1 MNGVGPQLSR
11 RQMLGTMAA
20 GTVVAGVGG
29 TFAATGP
36 GAAGA
41 DPAGGYLVG
50 AGRADMTGAVA
61 GQGMMGYSQPS
72 QVAEGLHMRYWARA
86 YIIVD
91 NSTGNRVVFV
101 TADSACLFE
110 SIHFGVLAQLKS
122 RFGALYTESN
132 VNLNATHNHNSCGG
146 TAWDYAYSLAAFG
159 FKKNSYQAEVD
170 GIFDAIC
177 RAHESLGPGTISLGR
192 GELHNA
198 SAQRSRSAFDLN
210 PDPDKRAF
218 PGGIDPAVTVLR
230 LSQGGSDIGVIT
242 WFSTHGTSMADHN
255 RLITVDNKGYASHRW
270 ELDEPGVVAAFPQ
283 TNAGDMTPN
292 LDLVPFSPSG
302 PTKDNRANCA
312 IIGERQYQAGRD
324 AYANASG
331 MARAGVDSVISYVD
345 FSDVAIDG
353 SYTPDGKPARTSPAM
368 MGAGAAATS
377 TEDNF
382 EQPLPFFYEGQVNPL
397 VAALGGLDAPISP
410 WIRDVQTPKLIVAP
424 LGLLPP
430 APWIPQ
436 VMPIQIMRIGDLVL
450 AAAPAEFTI
459 VSGLRVRQI
468 VAGSLRVPIDNVLL
482 QGFSNGYSQYVTT
495 PEEYVAQQYEG
506 GETQFGRWTLPAYM
520 QSFDKL
526 AGALASGTVPARGPA
541 PLNKSGFQP
550 DLVPAPPPD
559 APIAGHQYGDVLKA
573 PNSGYR
579 AGETVSVDFVGAH
592 PNNNLRRADTYVAVE
607 QWIDGQ
613 WQRILDDNAWST
625 ELHWSRPPGGLDTSV
640 ITIVWNTD
648 AGTAGRYRL
657 LYYGDHRTG
666 AGKIHGFTGTSAA
679 FDVNT

>member
-1 MNGVGPQLSR
+1 
-11 RQMLGTMAA
+11 MLGTMAA
-20 GTVVAGVGG
+20 GTVVAGTSSTFGAVG
-29 TFAATGP
+29 AGP
-36 GAAGA
+36 AGA

-61 GQGMMGYSQPS
+61 GQGMMGYSQPA
-72 QVAEGLHMRYWARA
+72 QVAEGLHMRYWSRA

-91 NSTGNRVVFV
+91 NATGNRVVFV

-110 SIHFGVLAQLKS
+110 SIHFGVLAKLRS
-122 RFGALYTESN
+122 RFGSLYTESN

-159 FKKNSYQAEVD
+159 FKKNSYRAEVD
-170 GIFDAIC
+170 GIYDSIC
-177 RAHESLGPGTISLGR
+177 RAHDSLAPGTISLGH

-198 SAQRSRSAFDLN
+198 SAQRSRTAFDLN
-210 PDPDKRAF
+210 PDPDKRVF
-218 PGGIDPAVTVLR
+218 PDGIDPAVTVLR
-230 LSQGGSDIGVIT
+230 LRQGGNDIGVIT

-255 RLITVDNKGYASHRW
+255 KLITVDNKGYASHRW
-270 ELDEPGVVAAFPQ
+270 ELDDPGVVAAFPQ

-292 LDLVPFSPSG
+292 LNLVPFSPSG

-312 IIGERQYQAGRD
+312 IIGERQYQAGRQ
-324 AYANASG
+324 ASSAASG
-331 MARAGVDSVISYVD
+331 MTRSGVESMIQYVD

-368 MGAGAAATS
+368 MGAGAVATS
-377 TEDNF
+377 TEDNY

-397 VAALGGLDAPISP
+397 VEAVGGLDAPISP
-410 WIRDVQTPKLIVAP
+410 WIRDVQAPKLIAAP

-468 VAGSLRVPIDNVLL
+468 VAGALRVSIDNVLL
-482 QGFSNGYSQYVTT
+482 QGYANGYSQYVTT
-495 PEEYVAQQYEG
+495 PEEYVAQHYEG

-526 AGALASGTVPARGPA
+526 AGALAAGTPPPRGPA

-559 APIAGHQYGDVLKA
+559 TPVAGRRYGDVLKA
-573 PNSGYR
+573 PKSGYR
-579 AGETVSVDFVGAH
+579 AGETVSVEFVGAH
-592 PNNNLRRADTYVAVE
+592 PNNNLRRADTYTVVE
-607 QWIDGQ
+607 QWIAGA
-613 WQRILDDNAWST
+613 WQRVFDDNAWST
-625 ELHWSRPPGGLDTSV
+625 ELRWSRPPGSSDASV
-640 ITIVWNTD
+640 ITILWNTN
-648 AGTAGRYRL
+648 AGTAGRYRIR
-657 LYYGDHRTG
+657 YQGDHRTG
-666 AGKIHGFTGTSAA
+666 DGKVHGFTGTSPA
-679 FDVNT
+679 FDVAA